1 MYSPRFLP
9 HEAAMAEQLIH
20 QALQEDVIDFSSRGA
35 HGDHTSMAC
44 IPADTRS
51 AMQLIAKE
59 EGILSG
65 VPVAGWV
72 CHQVDPHIELSVR
85 KTDGDQVTFGDV
97 VFVAEGSV
105 RSLLRAERVLLNYLQ
120 RMSGIATLTNRFVNK
135 VSHTTVRLLD
145 TRKTTPNNRVFEKYA
160 VRCGGGE
167 NHRFGLFDRIMIK
180 DNHIDAC
187 GGIEEALNKVAAYK
201 QQLQLP
207 VPVEIETRNVQE
219 IQAVLQH
226 GGADRIMLDNFTPA
240 EAKKGVILIGGKMET
255 EISGGVNLDTVAAY
269 AETGVDFI
277 SVGAFTHSAKAL
289 DFSFKVIKG

>member
-255 EISGGVNLDTVAAY
+255 EISGGVNLDTIAAY
-269 AETGVDFI
+269 PETGVDFI

>member
-1 MYSPRFLP
+1 
-9 HEAAMAEQLIH
+9 MAEQLIF
-20 QALQEDVIDFSSRGA
+20 QALQEDIVDFSSRGA
-35 HGDHTSMAC
+35 HGDHTSLAC
-44 IPADTRS
+44 IPADTLS

-65 VPVAGWV
+65 VPVVRSV
-72 CHQVDPHIELSVR
+72 CHLVDPSISLSVR
-85 KTDGDQVTFGDV
+85 KNDGNMVSSGDAV
-97 VFVAEGSV
+97 LVAEGSA

-120 RMSGIATLTNRFVNK
+120 RMSGIATLTNRFVQK
-135 VSHTTVRLLD
+135 VSHTAVRLLD

-187 GGIEEALNKVAAYK
+187 GGIEEALNKVASYK

-207 VPVEIETRNVQE
+207 VPVEIETRNLQE

-226 GGADRIMLDNFTPA
+226 GGADRIMLDNFSPD
-240 EAKKGVILIGGKMET
+240 EAQKGVKLIGGQMET
-255 EISGGVNLDTVAAY
+255 EISGGVTLDTIVAY
-269 AETGVDFI
+269 AETGVNFI

-289 DFSFKVIKG
+289 DFSFKVINR